1 MSDDKQNT
9 AAVHGKIIA
18 RTWRDPA
25 CKAKLIADPRAVL
38 QEAGVTLP
46 ANITVQVL
54 ENTDTHMHF
63 VLPPKPR
70 EALSDEALDKVAGA
84 VADCNPN
91 TRAANVGLPWK
102 PF

>member
-1 MSDDKQNT
+1 MSDEKQNT
-9 AAVHGKIIA
+9 AAVQGKIIA
-18 RTWRDPA
+18 RAWRDPA
-25 CKAKLIADPRAVL
+25 FKAKLIADPKAVL

-46 ANITVQVL
+46 PNITVEVL
-54 ENTDTHMHF
+54 ENTDTHVHF

-84 VADCNPN
+84 VGDCNPI
-91 TRAANVGLPWK
+91 TRSGAPSK